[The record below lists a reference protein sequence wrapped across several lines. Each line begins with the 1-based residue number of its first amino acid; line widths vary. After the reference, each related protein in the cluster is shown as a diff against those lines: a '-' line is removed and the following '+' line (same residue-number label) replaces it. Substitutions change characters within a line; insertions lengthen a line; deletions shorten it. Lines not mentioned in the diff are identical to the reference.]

1 MSLELVP
8 ITLKEANQF
17 VSDHH
22 RHHGPVT
29 GHKYSIAVSDGEKIV
44 DTDNYY
50 SAAWRAARAM
60 GYKRLITYILESEN
74 GASLRAAGWKCV
86 GQAGGLRWTGERR
99 PTVDL
104 YPAQM
109 KLRFEIDERED

>member
-44 DTDNYY
+44 GVVIVGRPVSRPGD
-50 SAAWRAARAM
+50 
-60 GYKRLITYILESEN
+60 E
-74 GASLRAAGWKCV
+74 GWTR
-86 GQAGGLRWTGERR
+86 G
-99 PTVDL
+99 
-104 YPAQM
+104 
-109 KLRFEIDERED
+109 